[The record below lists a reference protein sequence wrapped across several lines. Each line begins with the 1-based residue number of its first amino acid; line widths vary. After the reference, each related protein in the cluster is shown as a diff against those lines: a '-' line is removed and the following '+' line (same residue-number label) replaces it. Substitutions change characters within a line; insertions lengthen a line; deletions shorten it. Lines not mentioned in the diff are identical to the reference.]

1 MKKNLNR
8 GERCLLT
15 LNIGENIA
23 ESLNNSD
30 GKVCSLFSSINLKRS
45 KNIKDKT
52 EVYFCSL
59 VFKVEFNEHYYLKNF
74 KVFAN
79 YYYN

>member
-8 GERCLLT
+8 GERCHLT

-52 EVYFCSL
+52 GVYFCSL
-59 VFKVEFNEHYYLKNF
+59 VFKVEFNDHYLKNL

-79 YYYN
+79 YYCN